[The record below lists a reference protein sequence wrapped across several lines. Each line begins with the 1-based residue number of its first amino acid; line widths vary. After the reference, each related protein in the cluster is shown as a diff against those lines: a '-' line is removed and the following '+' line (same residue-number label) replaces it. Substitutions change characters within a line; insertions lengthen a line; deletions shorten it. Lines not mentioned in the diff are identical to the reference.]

1 MTHATNRALAIFG
14 AGMAAILFASL
25 AARAQGAND
34 AAPSSPVAAVVNGLK
49 LTTTPREPEDF
60 VRKTRKP
67 NETLDYVPIA
77 GERRDP
83 AKRLMTADEI
93 RAREAE
99 LDSVR
104 ARHDA
109 ASRRRPATGPFR
121 SAAPPVVARKET
133 PATKCLITCG
143 VSSTVA
149 TSVTSAVAPAA
160 TTP

>member
-1 MTHATNRALAIFG
+1 MTRSTNRAFAIFG
-14 AGMAAILFASL
+14 ATVVALLLAVPAASAQASGG
-25 AARAQGAND
+25 GAS
-34 AAPSSPVAAVVNGLK
+34 PSPVDAIANGLK

-60 VRKTRKP
+60 VRKTRGP
-67 NETLDYVPIA
+67 QDSLGYVPVV
-77 GERRDP
+77 GERREP
-83 AKRLMTADEI
+83 AKRLMTGDEI

-99 LDSVR
+99 LDAVR

-109 ASRRRPATGPFR
+109 SARRRPAAGPFR

-143 VSSTVA
+143 VASTVA

>member
-1 MTHATNRALAIFG
+1 MTHATNRALAILG
-14 AGMAAILFASL
+14 AGMAAILFASP
-25 AARAQGAND
+25 AARAQGAGG
-34 AAPSSPVAAVVNGLK
+34 ASSSSPVDAIVHGLK
-49 LTTTPREPEDF
+49 LTTTPREPDDF

-83 AKRLMTADEI
+83 AKRLMTGDEI

-99 LDSVR
+99 LDAVR

-109 ASRRRPATGPFR
+109 ASRRRPAAGPFR
-121 SAAPPVVARKET
+121 SSAPPVVARKET

-149 TSVTSAVAPAA
+149 TSVTSAVTPAA

>member
-1 MTHATNRALAIFG
+1 LFG
-14 AGMAAILFASL
+14 AVVAAILVASP
-25 AARAQGAND
+25 AARAQGASS
-34 AAPSSPVAAVVNGLK
+34 SSPLDVVVNGMK
-49 LTTTPREPEDF
+49 LTTTPREPDDF

-67 NETLDYVPIA
+67 NEALDYVPIA

-83 AKRLMTADEI
+83 AKRLMTGDEI

-99 LDSVR
+99 LDAVR
-104 ARHDA
+104 SRHDA
-109 ASRRRPATGPFR
+109 VSRRRPATGRFR

-133 PATKCLITCG
+133 PSTKCLITCG